1 MCKCA
6 NVQMCKWD
14 NEKIGKWDN
23 EKIGNTIKRLI
34 WIKNKKYA

>member
-1 MCKCA
+1 MCKW
-6 NVQMCKWD
+6 KWD

>member
-1 MCKCA
+1 MCKCDK
-6 NVQMCKWD
+6 CE